1 MLRFFRQIRQRLI
14 TNNRFSKYLL
24 YAIGE
29 ILLVVIGILIAL
41 QIDNWNEQKK
51 AEERIDILMGEVM
64 EDLDSFISYNDGTL
78 QWYSRKQY
86 LFNLILRDS
95 LTYEDF
101 TSNKYEG
108 LFLTTITENNPQ
120 KRRIAYDNL
129 VDELNAV
136 PDNYKSIVNDLN
148 RLYSNKMNEN
158 YVVEINQ
165 LSQRNKQK
173 WADNYKWYSYQGPN
187 RNNSEMIDFM
197 LNDYRFK
204 NEVKQYA
211 SVVSG
216 HLRVMLRD
224 KIWAEEVYNKIALQ
238 LNKPEFDRN
247 YDLNLPVIVG
257 NWETEHIPGRIFNI
271 FMNNERLAYYRS
283 DSSIVEFYRI
293 SNNLLIDDNRT
304 FMNIIK
310 IDDQY
315 MLESVNGFIY
325 SKVY

>member
-1 MLRFFRQIRQRLI
+1 
-14 TNNRFSKYLL
+14 L

-64 EDLDSFISYNDGTL
+64 DDLDSFTSYNNGSL
-78 QWYSRKQY
+78 EWYSKKQY

-95 LTYEDF
+95 LTYEDY
-101 TSNKYEG
+101 TSDKYEG
-108 LFLTTITENNPQ
+108 LFNTTITGHNPQ

-129 VDELNAV
+129 VDELNSV

-148 RLYSNKMNEN
+148 RLYSNEMNEN

-165 LSQRNKQK
+165 LSQRNLQK
-173 WADNYKWYSYQGPN
+173 WADNYKWYTYQGPN

-204 NEVKQYA
+204 NEVKHYA
-211 SVVSG
+211 SIVSG
-216 HLRVMLRD
+216 HIWVMLRD
-224 KIWAEEVYNKIALQ
+224 KIWAEEAYNKIARQ
-238 LNKPEFDRN
+238 LNKPELDPN
-247 YDLNLPVIVG
+247 YNLNLSVIVG
-257 NWETEHIPGRIFNI
+257 NWESEHRPGRIFNI
-271 FMNNERLAYYRS
+271 FMNNERLAYYSS
-283 DSSIVEFYRI
+283 DSSIVAFYRI

-315 MLESVNGFIY
+315 ILESASGFIY
-325 SKVY
+325 NKVN